1 MKIACTVGE
10 FADIVHGC
18 RCFMKEFGCIKC
30 PLGGACSNEGIEIHV
45 SARDIFDDAEDEA
58 ERVRGG

>member
-18 RCFMKEFGCIKC
+18 REFTKEFGCIKC
-30 PLGGACSNEGIEIHV
+30 PFGNACSNEGIEMHV
-45 SARDIFDDAEDEA
+45 SARDIFDDTREEDENA
-58 ERVRGG
+58 